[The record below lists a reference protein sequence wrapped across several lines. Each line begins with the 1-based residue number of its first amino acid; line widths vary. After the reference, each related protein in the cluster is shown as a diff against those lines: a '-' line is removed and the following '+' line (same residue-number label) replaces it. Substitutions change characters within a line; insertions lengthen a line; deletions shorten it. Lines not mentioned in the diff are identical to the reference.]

1 MRALINIVPSPEQ
14 LTILSDARPG
24 FRLIRG
30 AAGSGKTTAALLRLR
45 QLCGSRLAR
54 RDRLGSDQPVRVLV
68 LTFNQTLRGYV
79 SELAREQV
87 SASDALD
94 LTIDTFGR
102 WALHL
107 VGQRTVM
114 SGPERR
120 NRIRALLSGAGL
132 SRQNLEY
139 FTDEVEYV
147 IGRFPPDRREDYL
160 EATRSG
166 RGRAPAVPQRIRQR
180 LLIDVI
186 GPFEAQKAN
195 QGESD
200 WNDIAVEAST
210 AHGDGYDVLVVD
222 EAQDLSGNQIRAILA
237 GLNEDHAT
245 TFIMDAVQR
254 IYPQG
259 FLWRE
264 VGIDMRPQMV
274 FALTRNHRNTVE
286 VARLAASLVRGLPVE
301 EDGLLPDEG
310 ACERS
315 GPVPR
320 VIAGTYAGQLNFML
334 NEIQSALESDET
346 VAILQPKGGGW
357 FDYARQTLEGRGI
370 DYCELTRQREW
381 PTGPELVAL
390 STIHSAKGLEFDHV
404 LLPGL
409 SQVVTPHG
417 EEEGDGTL
425 DSLRRLVAMGIG
437 RARRSV
443 MIGYKPGE
451 ESTLIA
457 MFDPR
462 TYQLVKV

>member
-14 LTILSDARPG
+14 IIILSDARPG

-286 VARLAASLVRGLPVE
+286 VARLAASLVRGLPV
-301 EDGLLPDEG
+301 
-310 ACERS
+310 
-315 GPVPR
+315 
-320 VIAGTYAGQLNFML
+320 
-334 NEIQSALESDET
+334 
-346 VAILQPKGGGW
+346 
-357 FDYARQTLEGRGI
+357 
-370 DYCELTRQREW
+370 
-381 PTGPELVAL
+381 
-390 STIHSAKGLEFDHV
+390 
-404 LLPGL
+404 
-409 SQVVTPHG
+409 
-417 EEEGDGTL
+417 
-425 DSLRRLVAMGIG
+425 
-437 RARRSV
+437 
-443 MIGYKPGE
+443 
-451 ESTLIA
+451 
-457 MFDPR
+457 
-462 TYQLVKV
+462 

>member
-1 MRALINIVPSPEQ
+1 M
-14 LTILSDARPG
+14 
-24 FRLIRG
+24 
-30 AAGSGKTTAALLRLR
+30 
-45 QLCGSRLAR
+45 
-54 RDRLGSDQPVRVLV
+54 
-68 LTFNQTLRGYV
+68 
-79 SELAREQV
+79 
-87 SASDALD
+87 
-94 LTIDTFGR
+94 
-102 WALHL
+102 
-107 VGQRTVM
+107 
-114 SGPERR
+114 
-120 NRIRALLSGAGL
+120 
-132 SRQNLEY
+132 
-139 FTDEVEYV
+139 
-147 IGRFPPDRREDYL
+147 
-160 EATRSG
+160 
-166 RGRAPAVPQRIRQR
+166 
-180 LLIDVI
+180 
-186 GPFEAQKAN
+186 
-195 QGESD
+195 
-200 WNDIAVEAST
+200 
-210 AHGDGYDVLVVD
+210 
-222 EAQDLSGNQIRAILA
+222 
-237 GLNEDHAT
+237 
-245 TFIMDAVQR
+245 
-254 IYPQG
+254 
-259 FLWRE
+259 
-264 VGIDMRPQMV
+264 
-274 FALTRNHRNTVE
+274 
-286 VARLAASLVRGLPVE
+286 
-301 EDGLLPDEG
+301 LPDEG

-462 TYQLVKV
+462 TYQLVKVWLRCLRKVSFQLVQEDPTRSQNCQLSRMSSSRPKNWV